1 MKKHSILSFK
11 SLFIILLLLLSYQCD
26 QLPNPTPNPTPKEE
40 PDYLLNS
47 SAYEKARENSRD
59 IKKIKVSYLKQNEY
73 IDSLFFIIE
82 LLTKE
87 LKKQKK
93 DFHGI
98 ETAFSNDLNYF
109 RNDYISTS
117 DSLNVEFT
125 NTLVKINNKI
135 RILEDRASYTDS
147 TNFEILNMLVMF
159 ENKISSLTD
168 SYREISELKSDGSLK
183 SKDMTDS
190 EFREKY
196 IDGLSLYQNSNYNK
210 ALKIFEEL
218 LNIDKSHDLADNSQY
233 WLGEIFYGMKDFR
246 RSIKEFEKV
255 FKFKDSNKYDDSQ
268 YKLGLCYINIGNKSR
283 AKDEFQKLL
292 DSYPNSEYYQ
302 KSRQWLDK
310 L

>member
-1 MKKHSILSFK
+1 MKKHLILRFK
-11 SLFIILLLLLSYQCD
+11 LIVILFILLFSYQCD
-26 QLPNPTPNPTPKEE
+26 QLPAPTPKPKQE

-82 LLTKE
+82 VLTKE
-87 LKKQKK
+87 LKNQKK
-93 DFHGI
+93 DRSQL
-98 ETAFSNDLNYF
+98 EEAFSNDLNFF
-109 RNDYISTS
+109 RNDYKSTS
-117 DSLNVEFT
+117 DSLNIEFT
-125 NTLVKINNKI
+125 NTFIKINNKI

-168 SYREISELKSDGSLK
+168 SYREISELQSSGALQN
-183 SKDMTDS
+183 KDMTDS
-190 EFREKY
+190 EYREKY
-196 IDGLSLYQNSNYNK
+196 IDGLSLYQNSDYNR
-210 ALKIFEEL
+210 ALKVFEGL
-218 LNIDKSHDLADNSQY
+218 LDVDKSHDLADNSQY
-233 WLGEIFYGMKDFR
+233 WLGEIFYGMKDYR

-302 KSRQWLDK
+302 KSRQWLEK

>member
-1 MKKHSILSFK
+1 MKNYSIHSFK
-11 SLFIILLLLLSYQCD
+11 SIFTLLLVLFSYNCD
-26 QLPNPTPNPTPKEE
+26 QLPAPTPKQE

-59 IKKIKVSYLKQNEY
+59 IKKIKASYLKQNEY
-73 IDSLFFIIE
+73 IDSLFFIVE
-82 LLTKE
+82 VLTKE
-87 LKKQKK
+87 LSIQNKKIDDLKL
-93 DFHGI
+93 
-98 ETAFSNDLNYF
+98 AFSNDLSYF
-109 RNDYISTS
+109 RDDYNSTT
-117 DSLNVEFT
+117 DSLNIELT
-125 NTLVKINNKI
+125 NNIVKINNKV

-168 SYREISELKSDGSLK
+168 SYREISELQSKGTLNN
-183 SKDMTDS
+183 KDMTDS
-190 EFREKY
+190 EFRERY
-196 IDGLSLYQNSNYNK
+196 IEGLSLYQNSDYNK
-210 ALKIFEEL
+210 SLKVFEEL
-218 LNIDKSHDLADNSQY
+218 ISVDKSHDLADNCQY

-292 DSYPNSEYYQ
+292 DLYPNSEYYQ

>member
-1 MKKHSILSFK
+1 MKNYSILSFK
-11 SLFIILLLLLSYQCD
+11 PIIVIALFLYQCD
-26 QLPNPTPNPTPKEE
+26 QLPSPKPVSNQE

-59 IKKIKVSYLKQNEY
+59 IKKIKASYLKQNEY

-82 LLTKE
+82 VLTKE
-87 LKKQKK
+87 LKTQKNTVNK
-93 DFHGI
+93 I
-98 ETAFSNDLNYF
+98 EKAFLNDLNFF
-109 RNDYISTS
+109 RNDYKLTS

-125 NTLVKINNKI
+125 NALVRINNKV

-168 SYREISELKSDGSLK
+168 SYREISELQSKGSLHI
-183 SKDMTDS
+183 KDMTDS
-190 EFREKY
+190 EYREKY
-196 IDGLSLYQNSNYNK
+196 IDGLSLYQNSDYKK

-218 LNIDKSHDLADNSQY
+218 IQVDKSHDLSDNAQY
-233 WLGEIFYGMKDFR
+233 WLGEIYYGMKDYR
-246 RSIKEFEKV
+246 KSVKEFEKV

-292 DSYPNSEYYQ
+292 DLYPNSEYFQ
-302 KSRQWLDK
+302 KSRQWLEK